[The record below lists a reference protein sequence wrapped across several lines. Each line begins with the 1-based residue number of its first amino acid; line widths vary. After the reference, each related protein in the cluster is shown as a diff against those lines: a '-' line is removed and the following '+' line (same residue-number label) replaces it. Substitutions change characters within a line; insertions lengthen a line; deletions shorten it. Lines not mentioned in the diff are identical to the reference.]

1 MYIGCNWS
9 ESLKILL
16 EKDAVKTD
24 YIKSGAWG
32 TFNEDFTVMRSMR
45 PILLHGLGYFEHTGM
60 KNIETVDFNFA
71 NNLIKKCDSPHYG
84 IHLAIENSDMYDGM
98 TDEDVYRRMCNI
110 IGTFMK
116 NLNVPLLL
124 ENVPDSPQDRVVF
137 DHYPYIMPEQ
147 YNRIFNE
154 NGVSFLLDL
163 THAKITAEYHGWDV
177 HDYIRKLPLDRISEI
192 HVNGSGYDK
201 DGFPDDT
208 HESMKE
214 EDYKLLQWVLCL
226 SKPDIVTL
234 EYSGKEWENQ
244 GTVISSLEMQ
254 LNKIYNIL
262 QGISSDS

>member
-9 ESLKILL
+9 ESLKFLL
-16 EKDAVKTD
+16 EKDAVKVD

-32 TFNEDFTVMRSMR
+32 TFNEDFAVMRSMR

-71 NNLIKKCDSPHYG
+71 NNLLKKCNSPHYG

-110 IGTFMK
+110 IQTFMK
-116 NLNVPLLL
+116 NLDVPLLL

-154 NGVSFLLDL
+154 NCVSFLLDL

-192 HVNGSGYDK
+192 HVNGSGFDK
-201 DGFPDDT
+201 DGFPADT

-226 SKPDIVTL
+226 SKPEIVTL
-234 EYSGKEWENQ
+234 EYSGKEWEDQ
-244 GTVISSLEMQ
+244 STVISSLEKQ

-262 QGISSDS
+262 QGISN